1 VARIREYEEIID
13 LQEKAI
19 EALKQAATV
28 LQQAL
33 YTLEK
38 ARAEHGYQQQI
49 PWNEYYQQPQ
59 QYQYWHN
66 SQPYALYPNVN
77 NGNGVFYSGGMNVNN
92 AGNAQ
97 LTSPKENFDYVPET
111 IFKY

>member
-13 LQEKAI
+13 LQDKAI
-19 EALKQAATV
+19 IALKQANEV

-33 YTLEK
+33 YVLER
-38 ARAEHGYQQQI
+38 ARAEHGYQNQM
-49 PWNEYYQQPQ
+49 PWNEQYKYNQGYYSLPP
-59 QYQYWHN
+59 
-66 SQPYALYPNVN
+66 QPYTLYPNVN